1 MPKSNASR
9 SKSAKGKA
17 SQARKKELGNN
28 GNDRRKKTFCLRKG
42 VFAWQG
48 RTRATK
54 ELKAFKDPIRFS
66 SRARKMELAGNR
78 QVEAQQQI
86 QKLRSS
92 KILQND
98 ERKKERMPGQPAVA
112 ALKGSIKQSKGG
124 LAKFKKFSA
133 CQQLKSRH
141 FCLRKGVCVWQ
152 AKMKAKTPP
161 QVRKRDCRER
171 DLQGELHHAEF
182 APSPSVK
189 TAKSHRAKCDD
200 DRNFLPVG
208 VVFFFKSFLCA
219 MPPAD
224 SVFSTVCACACYS
237 WCSASFVC
245 LSSF

>member
-1 MPKSNASR
+1 MPKSNASS

-28 GNDRRKKTFCLRKG
+28 CNDRRKKTFCLRKG

-54 ELKAFKDPIRFS
+54 ELKAFKDPTRCS
-66 SRARKMELAGNR
+66 SRAIMKELAGNR

-98 ERKKERMPGQPAVA
+98 ERKNERMPDQPAIA
-112 ALKGSIKQSKGG
+112 SLKGSIKQSQSGRGKGG

-133 CQQLKSRH
+133 CQQLNSRH
-141 FCLRKGVCVWQ
+141 FCLRKGVCVWR

-161 QVRKRDCRER
+161 QVRKRAMKMHLDCRKR
-171 DLQGELHHAEF
+171 DLQRKLHHAEF
-182 APSPSVK
+182 GPSPSAK

-208 VVFFFKSFLCA
+208 VVFFSKSFLC
-219 MPPAD
+219 
-224 SVFSTVCACACYS
+224 VCYALC
-237 WCSASFVC
+237 
-245 LSSF
+245 